1 MKSDWVA
8 GKNEEVK
15 SRKNMIGERGFLT
28 RFTIFLW
35 GGTGFLLV
43 SLYHILMSGYN
54 QRVGFM
60 LLLSL
65 ALLAA
70 AFTDRKKRQI
80 LAWRE
85 EEERKRKEEREKK
98 KKKNG

>member
-1 MKSDWVA
+1 MGGS
-8 GKNEEVK
+8 G
-15 SRKNMIGERGFLT
+15 GFFT
-28 RFTIFLW
+28 RFNIFLW
-35 GGTGFLLV
+35 CGIGFLLV

-54 QRVGFM
+54 MRAGFM

-80 LAWRE
+80 RAWQE
-85 EEERKRKEEREKK
+85 EQERRLKEEMQ
-98 KKKNG
+98 KKNDKGGK

>member
-1 MKSDWVA
+1 MAVT
-8 GKNEEVK
+8 G
-15 SRKNMIGERGFLT
+15 GLFT

-35 GGTGFLLV
+35 CGIGFLVV

-54 QRVGFM
+54 MRAGFM

-80 LAWRE
+80 RAWQE
-85 EEERKRKEEREKK
+85 EQTRKSKKEKQG
-98 KKKNG
+98 KNS